1 MVGDEDESHISRD
14 DFDRI
19 LTEIIAGERWIIEGD
34 YSRTYEARL
43 QARVVIQ
50 ICKGCYMGFGSMVG
64 AF

>member
-43 QARVVIQ
+43 QARVVIR
-50 ICKGCYMGFGSMVG
+50 ICEGNGRKSVWTKES
-64 AF
+64 